1 MDPWAVLIGVG
12 CAALVVLMVVGIV
25 VSVRKDRRR
34 RAALREWAARHG
46 WTYTEEPSAEWARR
60 LPGTRRRGLTLMLS
74 GVVDGY
80 PVSVADYYYQT
91 ESTSGTGAQSS
102 TSTTNHYLVVVA
114 VRLGREGP
122 TVGVAPRHGLSK
134 LGRAIFGEGKSA
146 TGYEP
151 FDRDFK
157 VTARDPA
164 AARQL
169 VGPAL
174 AAEHLA
180 GRVPAWSLKGND
192 LLTFHQGRL
201 TDPARIPALVGPL
214 VRVATLLGR

>member
-1 MDPWAVLIGVG
+1 MQTPSGG
-12 CAALVVLMVVGIV
+12 GGY
-25 VSVRKDRRR
+25 SSRRV
-34 RAALREWAARHG
+34 
-46 WTYTEEPSAEWARR
+46 
-60 LPGTRRRGLTLMLS
+60 TLMLS

-91 ESTSGTGAQSS
+91 ESTSGVGSQSS
-102 TSTTNHYLVVVA
+102 TSTTTHYLVVVA
-114 VRLGREGP
+114 VRLGRAGP
-122 TVGVAPRHGLSK
+122 TVGVAPRHGLAR
-134 LGRAIFGEGKSA
+134 LGRAIFGEGKA
-146 TGYEP
+146 AIGYAP
-151 FDRDFK
+151 FDREFK

-169 VGPAL
+169 IGPVL

-180 GRVPAWSLKGND
+180 GRVPAWSLKGVD

-201 TDPARIPALVGPL
+201 TDPARIPELVGPL